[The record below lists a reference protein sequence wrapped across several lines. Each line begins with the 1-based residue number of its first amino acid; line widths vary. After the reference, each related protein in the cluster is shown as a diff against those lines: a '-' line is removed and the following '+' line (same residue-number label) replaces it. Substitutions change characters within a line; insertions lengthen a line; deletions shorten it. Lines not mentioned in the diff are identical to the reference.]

1 MSVSTLPSGK
11 VLVNGRAAV
20 VEEITTCNGL
30 LVLIDE
36 VLVPRRDQVNL
47 GKEGKRRNLEVECS
61 VNDPTCCDISPPEY
75 SCAQERVWGKCDE
88 PWMIL
93 DG

>member
-75 SCAQERVWGKCDE
+75 SCAQERV
-88 PWMIL
+88 
-93 DG
+93 